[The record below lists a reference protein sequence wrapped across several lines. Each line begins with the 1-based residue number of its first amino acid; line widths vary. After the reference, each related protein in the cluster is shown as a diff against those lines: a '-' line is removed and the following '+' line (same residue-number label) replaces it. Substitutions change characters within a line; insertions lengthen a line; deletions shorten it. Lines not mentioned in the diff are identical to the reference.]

1 MNKVAKLSQARG
13 ARGARGWPA
22 SGLSG
27 ETSVSL
33 QRDAQEV
40 MKEAY
45 DVVRGVDSLD
55 TSKDG
60 IDAWL
65 SAMEQYSD
73 RVDKVET
80 QMAANLPNSLLLYL
94 ISTLKKILNTLLSI
108 TFLTIYYFT

>member
-1 MNKVAKLSQARG
+1 
-13 ARGARGWPA
+13 
-22 SGLSG
+22 
-27 ETSVSL
+27 
-33 QRDAQEV
+33 